1 MIYNLFDNRTGKE
14 TKFTTT
20 VDVKIDGED
29 IVFDFDCINS
39 DFYCANEGYN
49 TNLYDGDVC
58 EAFICVD
65 GNRENY
71 FELEVAPNN
80 SVFFKRVHNPK
91 DGKRTSY
98 EMENTVKSSV
108 TKNGRDYKVHLAV
121 PLTSMGWDKKHK
133 ILFNAYRI
141 ETEGGETNKNLLAV
155 NPTLSDTYHKPEFF
169 IEL

>member
-1 MIYNLFDNRTGKE
+1 MKYLLKDNITGGE
-14 TKFTTT
+14 TPFITT
-20 VDVKIDGED
+20 VDVKIENGC
-29 IVFDFDCINS
+29 IVFDFDCKKS
-39 DFYCANEGYN
+39 KFYCAAEGYN

-80 SVFFKRVHNPK
+80 SVFFKKVINPVN
-91 DGKRTSY
+91 GTRSSY
-98 EMENTVKSSV
+98 PMENTVKSSV
-108 TKNGRDYKVHLAV
+108 EKYDDNYKVFLSV
-121 PLTSMGWDKKHK
+121 PLSSLGWDGKTK

-141 ETEGGETNKNLLAV
+141 ETEGGETNAHLLAV
-155 NPTLSDTYHKPEFF
+155 NPTLCGTYHKPEFF

>member
-1 MIYNLFDNRTGKE
+1 MIYNLKDNRTGKE

-20 VDVKIDGED
+20 VDVKLLDKT
-29 IVFDFDCINS
+29 IVFDFNCKDS

-65 GNRENY
+65 GSRENY

-91 DGKRTSY
+91 SGKRTSF
-98 EMENTVKSSV
+98 EMVNSVKSSV
-108 TKNGRDYKVHLAV
+108 TKNGRDYTVHLEV
-121 PLTSMGWDKKHK
+121 PLSSLGWDEKTR
-133 ILFNAYRI
+133 IIFNAYRI